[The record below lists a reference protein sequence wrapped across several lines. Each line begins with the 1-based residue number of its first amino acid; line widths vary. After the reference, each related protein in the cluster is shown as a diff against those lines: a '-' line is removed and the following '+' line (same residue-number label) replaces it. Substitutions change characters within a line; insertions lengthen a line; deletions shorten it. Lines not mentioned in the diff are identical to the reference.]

1 MNSELPPNLLILNK
15 EVLFMESKMSW
26 QIEQV
31 KNRKITVLQI
41 VKERLALLESHKSC
55 NAVICYDEKRV
66 LEQATELDDNIKA
79 GKNIGKL
86 CGAVITIKDNLEVN
100 GLRTTAGMK
109 EFRDNVSFQ
118 DCNVV
123 KKLKDEGAIIL
134 GKTNMPAGAM
144 DMQTFNDIYGR
155 TNHPDF
161 PTYTC
166 GGSSGGGAAAVKL
179 GICDADIGNDFMGS
193 IRVPA
198 HYCGIYG
205 MIGTDKVIPLEN
217 VVGGKPYGSTMSN
230 ILRIGVQAAN
240 LQDLH
245 LLFTII
251 ADDSKVFPL
260 IQNLDQLKIAYTKD
274 CGELPISKEYSDCF
288 THFIDQLSANN
299 HVNKIKQSDFNFEK
313 SRECFLK
320 LLYGNMSVSLPS
332 IVRLMMRS
340 KMSNKLKDYL
350 NKEEEREQCIIQLNQ
365 LMAEYDV
372 LLAPVTATPAF
383 QHKRPVR
390 TLGHQ
395 AIYDDILVD
404 HTKVSYS
411 VANMGYTTPFSLTG
425 SPVIVIPIGKTAKGL
440 PMGIQVVGKRMREYD
455 LLKNAEI
462 LAECTEY

>member
-1 MNSELPPNLLILNK
+1 MQ
-15 EVLFMESKMSW
+15 SKMIW

-31 KNRKITVLQI
+31 KDRKITVLQI
-41 VKERLALLESHKSC
+41 VKERLALLERHKSC
-55 NAVICYDEKRV
+55 NAVICYDEKMV
-66 LEQATELDDNIKA
+66 LEQATELDSKIEA
-79 GKNIGKL
+79 GVSIGKL
-86 CGAVITIKDNLEVN
+86 CGAVITVKDNLEVRD
-100 GLRTTAGMK
+100 LRATAGIK
-109 EFRDNVSFQ
+109 KLKDNISSQ

-123 KKLKDEGAIIL
+123 NILRDEGAIIL

-144 DMQTFNDIYGR
+144 DMQTFNSVYGT
-155 TNHPDF
+155 TNHPEF
-161 PTYTC
+161 PEYTC

-198 HYCGIYG
+198 HFCGIYG

-217 VVGGKPYGSTMSN
+217 IVGGNPYGSTMSN
-230 ILRIGVQAAN
+230 ILRIGIQAAN
-240 LQDLH
+240 LNDLH
-245 LLFTII
+245 LLFTVI
-251 ADDSKVFPL
+251 ADDSKIFPL
-260 IQNLDQLKIAYTKD
+260 VRTTEPLKIAYTTD
-274 CGELPISKEYSDCF
+274 CGGLPISKEYSEC
-288 THFIDQLSANN
+288 FIDFLERLAEKN
-299 HVNKIKQSDFNFEK
+299 HVNKINQFDFNFEK

-350 NKEEEREQCIIQLNQ
+350 YQEEEREQCIFKLDQM
-365 LMAEYDV
+365 MAGYDV

-383 QHKRPVR
+383 QHKVPLR

-425 SPVIVIPIGKTAKGL
+425 NPVIVIPIGKTAEGL
-440 PMGIQVVGKRMREYD
+440 PMGIQVVGRRMHEYD

-462 LAECTEY
+462 IATKY

>member
-1 MNSELPPNLLILNK
+1 MD
-15 EVLFMESKMSW
+15 SKMSSNI
-26 QIEQV
+26 QQV
-31 KNRKITVLQI
+31 KDRKITVLQI

-55 NAVICYDEKRV
+55 NAVICYDEKMV
-66 LEQATELDDNIKA
+66 LEQATELDHNIEA
-79 GKNIGKL
+79 GKSIGTL
-86 CGAVITIKDNLEVN
+86 CGAVITVKDNLEVK
-100 GLRTTAGMK
+100 GLRATAGMK
-109 EFRDNVSFQ
+109 KFKDNISFQ

-123 KKLKDEGAIIL
+123 KKLRDAGAIIL

-198 HYCGIYG
+198 HFCGIYG

-217 VVGGKPYGSTMSN
+217 IVGGKPYGSTMSN

-245 LLFTII
+245 LLFTVI
-251 ADDSKVFPL
+251 ADDSKIFPL
-260 IQNLDQLKIAYTKD
+260 VRTTEPLKIAYTTD
-274 CGELPISKEYSDCF
+274 CGGLPISKQYSEC
-288 THFIDQLSANN
+288 FIDFIEKLSAKN
-299 HVNKIKQSDFNFEK
+299 HVKNINQSNFNFEK
-313 SRECFLK
+313 ARECFLK
-320 LLYGNMSVSLPS
+320 LLYGNMSISLPS

-350 NKEEEREQCIIQLNQ
+350 NKEEAREQCIVQFDQ
-365 LMAEYDV
+365 MMAEYDV

-383 QHKRPVR
+383 QHKIPVR
-390 TLGHQ
+390 TVGHQ
-395 AIYDDILVD
+395 AIYNDILVD

-411 VANMGYTTPFSLTG
+411 VANMGFTTPFSLTG
-425 SPVIVIPIGKTAKGL
+425 SPAIVIPIGKTTEGL
-440 PMGIQVVGKRMREYD
+440 PMGIQVVGRRMREYD
-455 LLKNAEI
+455 LFKNTEI
-462 LAECTEY
+462 LAELTKY